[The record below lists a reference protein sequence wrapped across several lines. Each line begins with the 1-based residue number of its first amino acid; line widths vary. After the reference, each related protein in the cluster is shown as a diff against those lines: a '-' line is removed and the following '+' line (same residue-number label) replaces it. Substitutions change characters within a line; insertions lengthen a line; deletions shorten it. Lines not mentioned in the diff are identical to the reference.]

1 VATIP
6 SFIAPSTLTWLGIA
20 RELFTGTPVLPTN
33 TIPLDKGTYSPE
45 DTPKFLPDEAIRGV
59 MTPLFNEVRGVEDAT
74 MSFGG
79 PAFLDTAGFWMDN
92 LYGDLS
98 TTSQGTFGTAPTLAG
113 SISAGATAL
122 TGSGSIAGTI
132 PTGSIIQISDG
143 NASEIV
149 ITSAPAAGTGPVNFT
164 NYPTRFAHSTTATAS
179 LQTANTVGYT
189 HKFAILN
196 TGNGQ
201 PPTHSITD
209 YTGLT
214 ASVGARVYPSCCLS
228 SMEISGNAEQLLMLK
243 VQGNSWLSA
252 AASQK
257 PSNTTNFVIPVANWR
272 STITVNGTQVFDIG
286 EWSYSVKRQ
295 LQTYWTAQAG
305 QQPFIIARGGLTMT
319 GNFDYTVAM
328 DESPLTQMITSGYLP
343 VVITISNGLA
353 GTSLLTMTITTTTAQ
368 FVKSA
373 PERNA
378 VLVGYKDQFEAVA
391 NATDVGG
398 TGGLGPGTIT
408 IQNNVATY

>member
-1 VATIP
+1 MATIP

-98 TTSQGTFGTAPTLAG
+98 TTSQGTLGSAIALSG
-113 SISAGATAL
+113 SISAGATTFTVGSAL
-122 TGSGSIAGTI
+122 GGTI
-132 PTGSIIQISDG
+132 PTGSIIQITDG
-143 NASEIV
+143 AASEVI
-149 ITSAPAAGTGPVNFT
+149 ITSAGSSTTVPVFTG
-164 NYPTRFAHSTTATAS
+164 YPTRFAHSTSATAS
-179 LQTANTVGYT
+179 LQSANTVGYT

-201 PPTHSITD
+201 PPTHTITD

-214 ASVGARVYPSCCLS
+214 ASTGARSYPSTCLS
-228 SMEISGNAEQLLMLK
+228 QMDISGNAEQLLNLK
-243 VQGNSWLSA
+243 VSGNSWLSA
-252 AASQK
+252 ASVSK
-257 PSNTTNFVIPVANWR
+257 PVNTTNFVIPVANWR
-272 STITVNGTQVFDIG
+272 STVTVGGVQVYDIG
-286 EWSYSVKRQ
+286 EWSFSVKRQ
-295 LQTYWTAQAG
+295 LQTYWTAQNG
-305 QQPFIIARGGLTMT
+305 QQPYIIARGGLMMT
-319 GNFDYTVAM
+319 GNFDYRVAV
-328 DESPLTQMITSGYLP
+328 DESPLTQMLTSGYLP

-368 FVKSA
+368 FIKSA

-378 VLVGYKDQFEAVA
+378 VLVGYKDEFEAVA
-391 NATDVGG
+391 NSTDVGG

-408 IQNNVATY
+408 IQNNIPTY